1 MKKIKRIGLDKD
13 LNEKKFWM
21 SFRTIPLFNGL
32 PADQLEAIKKIA
44 IEKQINKG
52 EIIVSEGDEGRGF
65 FVIAEGRVKVFKVSA
80 EGKEQILHIFGPGQ
94 PFGEV
99 PVFAGQRFPANAQAI
114 EQGPKVLFLPRA
126 AIVDLITANP
136 SLALNMLAEMSRKL
150 RLFAVQIE
158 NLSLKEMPARLAS
171 YLIHLA
177 GRSEQGQEEV
187 VTLKISKGQLASIL
201 GTIPETL
208 SRIFAKL
215 SGNNLIRV
223 EGKKIT
229 LLDRSGLEDLAEY
242 GKDTANR

>member
-1 MKKIKRIGLDKD
+1 MKKILDVI
-13 LNEKKFWM
+13 
-21 SFRTIPLFNGL
+21 STIPLFNGL
-32 PADQLEAIKKIA
+32 PDDQLEAIKKIA

-52 EIIVSEGDEGRGF
+52 EMVVSEGDEGKGF
-65 FVIAEGRVKVFKVSA
+65 FVIVEGRVKVFKVSA

-114 EQGPKVLFLPRA
+114 DKARVLFFHRA

-136 SLALNMLAEMSRKL
+136 SLALNMLAEMSKKL

-177 GRSEQGQEEV
+177 DEQGQEKS

-215 SGNNLIRV
+215 SSNNLIRV
-223 EGKKIT
+223 QGKEIT

-242 GKDTANR
+242 GKEAE

>member
-1 MKKIKRIGLDKD
+1 MKKNLDVIA
-13 LNEKKFWM
+13 
-21 SFRTIPLFNGL
+21 TVPLFNGL
-32 PADQLEAIKKIA
+32 TSDQLEAIKNIA
-44 IEKQINKG
+44 VEKQINKG
-52 EIIVSEGDEGRGF
+52 EMVVSEGDEGHGF
-65 FVIAEGRVKVFKVSA
+65 FVIAEGRIKVFKVSA
-80 EGKEQILHIFGPGQ
+80 EGKEQILHIFEPGQ

-114 EQGPKVLFLPRA
+114 DKARLWFFPRA

-136 SLALNMLAEMSRKL
+136 SLALNMLSEMSRKL
-150 RLFAVQIE
+150 RLFAIQIE

-177 GRSEQGQEEV
+177 DEQGQEES

-215 SGNNLIRV
+215 SATDLIRV

-229 LLDRSGLEDLAEY
+229 LLDREGLEDLAEY
-242 GKDTANR
+242 GKDME

>member
-1 MKKIKRIGLDKD
+1 MKKILDVI
-13 LNEKKFWM
+13 
-21 SFRTIPLFNGL
+21 STIPLFNGL
-32 PADQLEAIKKIA
+32 PEDQLEAIKKIA

-52 EIIVSEGDEGRGF
+52 EIVVSEGDEGRGF
-65 FVIAEGRVKVFKVSA
+65 FVIVEGRVKVFKVSA

-114 EQGPKVLFLPRA
+114 DKTKALFFPRVA
-126 AIVDLITANP
+126 FVGLITANP
-136 SLALNMLAEMSRKL
+136 SLALNMLAEMSKKL

-177 GRSEQGQEEV
+177 DEQDQKEV

-229 LLDRSGLEDLAEY
+229 LLDRDSLEDLADY
-242 GKDTANR
+242 GKDME

>member
-1 MKKIKRIGLDKD
+1 MKKILDVI
-13 LNEKKFWM
+13 
-21 SFRTIPLFNGL
+21 STIPLFNGL
-32 PADQLEAIKKIA
+32 PDDQLEAIKKIA

-52 EIIVSEGDEGRGF
+52 EIVVSEGDEGKGF
-65 FVIAEGRVKVFKVSA
+65 FIVVEGRVKVFKVSA

-114 EQGPKVLFLPRA
+114 DSVRVLFFPRA

-136 SLALNMLAEMSRKL
+136 SLALNMLAEMSKKL

-177 GRSEQGQEEV
+177 DEQGEEES

-223 EGKKIT
+223 EGKEIT
-229 LLDRSGLEDLAEY
+229 VLDRSGLEDLAEY
-242 GKDTANR
+242 VKDTE

>member
-1 MKKIKRIGLDKD
+1 MKNVIMKKNLDVI
-13 LNEKKFWM
+13 
-21 SFRTIPLFNGL
+21 STIPLFNGL
-32 PADQLEAIKKIA
+32 PEDQLEAIKKIA

-99 PVFAGQRFPANAQAI
+99 PVFAGQRFPAHAQAI
-114 EQGPKVLFLPRA
+114 DKATVFFLPRA
-126 AIVDLITANP
+126 AMVDLITANP

-177 GRSEQGQEEV
+177 DEQGREEV
-187 VTLKISKGQLASIL
+187 INLKISKGQLASIL

-215 SGNNLIRV
+215 SGNQLIRV

-229 LLDRSGLEDLAEY
+229 LLDRDGLKDLAEY
-242 GKDTANR
+242 GKDIE

>member
-1 MKKIKRIGLDKD
+1 MKKILDVI
-13 LNEKKFWM
+13 
-21 SFRTIPLFNGL
+21 STIPLFNGL
-32 PADQLEAIKKIA
+32 PEDQLEAIKKIA

-52 EIIVSEGDEGRGF
+52 EIVVSEGDEGNGF

-99 PVFAGQRFPANAQAI
+99 PVFAGQKFPANAQAI
-114 EQGPKVLFLPRA
+114 DKTRVLFFPRA

-136 SLALNMLAEMSRKL
+136 SLALNMLAEMSKKL

-177 GRSEQGQEEV
+177 DEQDKGNL
-187 VTLKISKGQLASIL
+187 VTFKISKGQLASIL

-215 SGNNLIRV
+215 SGNNLIPASK
-223 EGKKIT
+223 GKKSPYSIAT
-229 LLDRSGLEDLAEY
+229 VWKIWLNSKGTRMQ
-242 GKDTANR
+242 